1 MSDLTGKFAWY
12 EYMGDDREAATDF
25 YTHVVGWTA
34 KDAGM
39 PGFPYELLSV
49 GDAMVGGI
57 MDIPAEAKAM
67 GAKPCWMSYIWVED
81 VDAMARKLT
90 AAGGKVWKEPSDI
103 PGIGRFAVVADPYG
117 GGFML
122 FRDHGG
128 NPPPS
133 PPPGTPG
140 LVGWRELHADDGAKA
155 FAFYCDFFGWKPR
168 GEFDMGPMGVYRMF
182 DTGHGQQGGI
192 MTRMPQTPMSFWL
205 YYFDVSG
212 LDAAVER
219 INARGGHVING
230 PHEVPGGQWVVQ
242 ATDPHGAMFALV
254 APGR

>member
-1 MSDLTGKFAWY
+1 
-12 EYMGDDREAATDF
+12 
-25 YTHVVGWTA
+25 
-34 KDAGM
+34 
-39 PGFPYELLSV
+39 
-49 GDAMVGGI
+49 
-57 MDIPAEAKAM
+57 
-67 GAKPCWMSYIWVED
+67 
-81 VDAMARKLT
+81 
-90 AAGGKVWKEPSDI
+90 
-103 PGIGRFAVVADPYG
+103 
-117 GGFML
+117 
-122 FRDHGG
+122 
-128 NPPPS
+128 
-133 PPPGTPG
+133 
-140 LVGWRELHADDGAKA
+140 
-155 FAFYCDFFGWKPR
+155 
-168 GEFDMGPMGVYRMF
+168 MF

>member
-1 MSDLTGKFAWY
+1 MSDMTGKFAWY

-49 GDAMVGGI
+49 GDTMVGGI

-81 VDAMARKLT
+81 VDAAARKLT
-90 AAGGKVWKEPSDI
+90 AAGGKVWKEPADI

-128 NPPPS
+128 NPPPP

-155 FAFYCDFFGWKPR
+155 FAFYCDFFDWKPS

>member
-49 GDAMVGGI
+49 GDAVVGGI
-57 MDIPAEAKAM
+57 VDIPAEAKAM
-67 GAKPCWMSYIWVED
+67 GAKPCWMGYIWVED

-117 GGFML
+117 GGFLL

-128 NPPPS
+128 SPPPS

-155 FAFYCDFFGWKPR
+155 FAFYCDFFGWKPS
-168 GEFDMGPMGVYRMF
+168 GEFDMGPMHVYRMF